1 MKKFSVILFV
11 LCLIFTLTACNPSAN
26 SAGALRKD
34 LEKHEFLGVTF
45 YLPAEF
51 TQSNIFADTDTG
63 RISYTN
69 PQGLTVLINVHETA
83 FISQN
88 FDQNISDAQ
97 SYAQVYYDSYR
108 AENSEETPL
117 AVEQASKFDVPYL
130 RLSGNIDGVVQ
141 FAIMGFY
148 CDGAYCACIS
158 VYTENESLFNENAE
172 NMINFATIATF
183 VK

>member
-11 LCLIFTLTACNPSAN
+11 LCLIFTLTACDPSAIAN
-26 SAGALRKD
+26 EPSHNGSAGALRKD

-148 CDGAYCACIS
+148 CDEAYRQRPCQPW
-158 VYTENESLFNENAE
+158 
-172 NMINFATIATF
+172 
-183 VK
+183 